1 MLNSKK
7 KRLLFCIIIAI
18 FAILFFSAKKS
29 YAASSALVDGKR
41 WYYTLNGD
49 NATNVYSTASFSGT
63 LTIPSAIAGHP
74 VISVGNGSNPLL
86 GTRNSATNS
95 TVTSV
100 VIPSS
105 VTSIN
110 KNAFKN
116 FNKLTTVSGMEN
128 VTDIDSYAFYNC
140 RALTSVE
147 LKDGLKTI
155 GSDCFENCTKLVNIN
170 IPNSVEKINS
180 SAFRGCTA
188 LEAITLPTELN
199 LLGANAFYGCRN
211 LKGDVVIPSKVA
223 LMGISCFQNCTNL
236 DGSLKIESD
245 KLIAIP
251 DYAFSGCN
259 KLKIALP
266 STVKSVGNYAFDG
279 QKDIWVDDDKG
290 NISLAVNFGGTNIP
304 FVHYKNCKHNITVN
318 MIDGVKIYNK
328 LTGEEFTGGEFDCTS
343 NFELEVRKDAS
354 CNYENLKIIKI
365 TEKTYANSDD
375 IIEQLD
381 ESATINISSLLRNIE
396 LSAANLNSGLDLSLR
411 QYIDKVNGNDLD
423 VSRKPIISLGD
434 ASPKYKHS
442 KYPIVVN
449 KNDIVTYKIDV
460 YNEGIGTGKVTKI
473 TEHLPEGLEF
483 ISDNET
489 NIQYNWTIS
498 QDGRTVT
505 TDYYKDY
512 EFAGF
517 TGISNPDVKTLEIVC
532 KVTADKDNDKVIR
545 LTNIAEISEESVQD
559 YDSTPNN
566 ANISNLD
573 TYKFDDAI
581 NSNSMSFVKG
591 QEDDDD
597 FENVVI
603 LRNIPITYTLKI
615 SKVDNASFEL
625 LNGAKFDLLDSEGNV
640 IQSGVT
646 VNDGTLVFDSITTY
660 DNGVDTYYIVETE
673 SPTGYKKVVEGTIKL
688 EVVKNILD
696 SVKETYEITVRCDV
710 LESYVDTNVDET
722 RVIPI
727 YTVEQLKKMGS
738 GETIEVNGKEYKF
751 DTNRDYRLMN
761 DIDLSAEEWSP
772 IKENITGIFDGNNK
786 KIKGMRILDNSV
798 KKAGLFAIYSGVI
811 KDLTLDEVSINIDLS
826 AEIALLKT
834 TYTDSEE
841 YEKEL
846 TKLLD
851 SYNVGGFVANMKGG
865 AFVNCTVNGVVKS
878 DSNSVGGF
886 VGYSEKGH
894 LLIVKDC
901 TNNSNVIGGSYNVGG
916 IIGNSLS
923 AVNMKNTVNNGTI
936 VASKY
941 NAGGLIGYQ
950 APTEYT
956 STSTKIEYAE
966 NTNVVNVIVGNTK
979 TVGYYKIKLRNLDY
993 DTKDLI
999 KGSTFEFCDQN
1010 KNPIAGLENL
1020 ELKDGY
1026 IVLDPM
1032 KIEST
1037 GSDIY
1042 YIRQKSV
1049 PDGYKKIDEY
1059 LKSEINKNWDKEKS
1073 EYGVSDEKT
1082 PEDDSSK
1089 ASTGVN
1095 CEYTRTD
1102 GVSILS
1108 NKAKILNCKNTG
1120 NITATIINAG
1130 GIIGK
1135 STGIIDIEES
1145 SNSGEVS
1152 SKGNAGGIIAEAEKS
1167 DDSSYLYI
1175 YNCSNEGTIIQLS
1188 DDDSS
1193 NLYANTSGIV
1203 GAAKIKTTIL
1213 KNENNGIVAGINSK
1227 SAGIIATSEQELII
1241 KESNNNGNISS
1252 NGILGGV
1259 VGQFLNRK
1267 EKFVISN
1274 CKNTA
1279 ELSGSYHIG
1288 GIIGLVNSIKA
1299 DISECSC
1306 ENAKLI
1312 STSEQGEGLVSAIIA
1327 ATTSDTNIEN
1337 CTVKDT
1343 SISGKVDSEAGIC
1356 AYAGDMNLSKVNYA
1370 PTYVN
1375 INNCRTDNLTIEANG
1390 MEVGGIVAKV
1400 IDIHCGGIQ
1409 NVKITNCTNN
1419 KANINTILDDV
1430 FCRHYG
1436 LTVGYIRE
1444 CLDIYIDNCDSADSN
1459 INLKKSALATDA
1471 GICIGAIHV
1480 TTKTPSI
1487 KILNCNIDKVNFNTK
1502 TAGNIGGMVGL
1513 IQEAY
1518 DALYQGDVNI
1528 EDCQVSN
1535 SNIVKTIPEN
1545 RGGNAIAGMVGEAL
1559 GINNLNVKNCNISN
1573 SEISSDILG
1582 SETYIAS
1589 GMIGYIEANNANFDN
1604 CNVEKCKITSYCG
1617 TLGGILADIK
1627 INSSSYSNFDLNTVF
1642 KNCNVID
1649 TSITGYNEEKNC
1661 GTKSA
1666 GGIIGQARE
1675 TSIKL
1680 DNCSVKGNDEKS
1692 RMTSERRIASIGAH
1706 IEGAVESNNV
1716 VVSNIDLKS
1725 KYEDAIGGVY
1735 ALIANIHDKDSK
1747 YTNIALTGSGTAGGY
1762 VGYTTPYNAEF
1773 KVDMNSLTFENISVE
1788 NKDRILTGGIIGS
1801 IGPGKL
1807 KSEGNTYKN
1816 INVTAK
1822 NPQNGAVGGLVGYAQ
1837 NIFMN
1842 NDNFDGIIIRNADGV
1857 LHFAGGISGAAD
1869 YVTADNVNVSN
1880 VDIEITSS
1888 ASAMFGVVSQSLN
1901 LNTSLDTSK
1910 TVMSNI
1916 KVNSTQTSSSSY
1928 IATVASGVSGISVN
1942 GNIKNVTINGINLST
1957 SMRGARMGGIAAF
1970 SDTQI
1975 DNCSVNNAEITST
1988 YNADSA
1994 ESTDVQMGGIKG
2006 LGNSSLITNCSVK
2019 DSKFNIISGYVGGI
2033 CGSSAASITDSYADN
2048 IKINGTNR
2056 NYAGGIL
2063 GHDNNTSATG
2073 KIDNCYV
2080 QNSSVN
2086 STNGNI
2092 GGIAG
2097 FHAGIVN
2104 KTDFKNSEI
2113 VAEGSGAFG
2122 IGGIVGQ
2129 GNNVLAYNQNGTR
2142 ITECNV
2148 IDSKISGN
2156 AAVGGIAG
2164 AAVPEITS
2172 CKVIGKQNSSSST
2185 LSNKKLVNNNKLK
2198 AVVVDNSNKLVED
2211 KTDDSISK
2219 EDSSKVDET
2228 LESKEKSKVDSENNE
2243 DKLDN
2248 LDDKVTDNELD
2259 DELVNKNN
2267 VTEDEKIVNE
2277 DNLSNDEIAVLSNNN
2292 TEDEDSDDESLDN
2305 NIVDVKL
2312 ENNMNDVK
2320 LENNVN
2326 DVKLYNS
2333 NEINNSKEIA
2343 LMNLEETND
2352 SDDSDNEVTY
2362 TTIIKGNA
2370 YIGGLIGF
2378 GGDLSGSATY
2388 LAVTATDC
2396 TVENVYIEGRVDTA
2410 EDIGKHSVSSTLVDS
2425 VVNFVKNN
2433 VILKLIS

>member
-147 LKDGLKTI
+147 LKDGLRTI
-155 GSDCFENCTKLVNIN
+155 GSDCFENCTKLKSIN
-170 IPNSVEKINS
+170 IPNSVEEING
-180 SAFRGCTA
+180 SAFRGCTV
-188 LEAITLPTELN
+188 LESITLPSKLN
-199 LLGANAFYGCRN
+199 LLGGYAFYGCRN

-223 LMGISCFQNCTNL
+223 IMGISCFQNCTNL

-442 KYPIVVN
+442 KYPVIVN
-449 KNDIVTYKIDV
+449 KDDIVTYKIDV

-532 KVTADKDNDKVIR
+532 KVTAEKDNDKVIR
-545 LTNIAEISEESVQD
+545 LTNIAEISEESDQD

-646 VNDGTLVFDSITTY
+646 VNDGTLVFDPITTY

-696 SVKETYEITVRCDV
+696 SVKETYEITVKCDV

-738 GETIEVNGKEYKF
+738 GETIEINGKEYKF

-834 TYTDSEE
+834 TYTDYEE

-1089 ASTGVN
+1089 VSTGVN

-1145 SNSGEVS
+1145 SNSGVVS

-1175 YNCSNEGTIIQLS
+1175 YNCSNEGTITQLS
-1188 DDDSS
+1188 GDDSS
-1193 NLYANTSGIV
+1193 DLYANTSGIV
-1203 GAAKIKTTIL
+1203 GAAKIKATIL
-1213 KNENNGIVAGINSK
+1213 KIENNGIVAGINSK
-1227 SAGIIATSEQELII
+1227 SAGIIATSEQELIVR
-1241 KESNNNGNISS
+1241 ETNNNGNISS
-1252 NGILGGV
+1252 NSVLGGI
-1259 VGQFLNRK
+1259 VGQFLNRE
-1267 EKFVISN
+1267 EKFIISN

-1279 ELSGSYHIG
+1279 EISGSDHMG
-1288 GIIGLVNSIKA
+1288 GIIGLANSIKT
-1299 DISECSC
+1299 DISDCYSEG
-1306 ENAKLI
+1306 AKFI
-1312 STSEQGEGLVSAIIA
+1312 STSSRNENMVSAIVAI
-1327 ATTSDTNIEN
+1327 TISDTNIEN
-1337 CTVKDT
+1337 CIVKDT
-1343 SISGKVDSEAGIC
+1343 NISGRLDSEAGIC
-1356 AYAGDMNLSKVNYA
+1356 AYAGDMDISGKKYA
-1370 PTYVN
+1370 PTYIN
-1375 INNCRTDNLTIEANG
+1375 INNCSTNNLTIESNG
-1390 MEVGGIVAKV
+1390 TDIGGIVAKI
-1400 IDIHCGGIQ
+1400 IDVNCGGIQ
-1409 NVKITNCTNN
+1409 NVKITNCTNEQI
-1419 KANINTILDDV
+1419 NITDISEDV
-1430 FCRHYG
+1430 YARHYG
-1436 LTVGYIRE
+1436 LIAGYIRE
-1444 CLDIYIDNCDSADSN
+1444 ALDVYVDNCNSTNSN
-1459 INLKKSALATDA
+1459 LNFKGTQLGTDA
-1471 GICIGAIHV
+1471 GACIGAIEQL
-1480 TTKTPSI
+1480 TKDSNV
-1487 KILNCNIDKVNFNTK
+1487 KIQNCNIDKVDINSN
-1502 TAGNIGGMVGL
+1502 AVGCIGGFVGL
-1513 IQEAY
+1513 IQSSR
-1518 DALYQGDVNI
+1518 YQSMMNVDI
-1528 EDCQVSN
+1528 ENCEFTN
-1535 SNIVKTIPEN
+1535 SKVIENVPEN
-1545 RGGNAIAGMVGEAL
+1545 RSGTSVAGMIAEIL
-1559 GINNLNVKNCNISN
+1559 EINDFNIKNCSVVN
-1573 SEISSDILG
+1573 SEISSNVLG
-1582 SETYIAS
+1582 NNSYIAS
-1589 GMIGYIEANNANFDN
+1589 GMIGYVRSKSANFDN
-1604 CNVEKCKITSYCG
+1604 CNVNNCKIATNCG
-1617 TLGGILADIK
+1617 SAGGILADIQ
-1627 INSSSYSNFDLNTVF
+1627 ILSDSYGSYDF
-1642 KNCNVID
+1642 KTSFKDCNLID
-1649 TSITGYNEEKNC
+1649 TSIIGYNEEKDC
-1661 GTKSA
+1661 GTKNM
-1666 GGIIGQARE
+1666 GGIVGQAKA
-1675 TSIKL
+1675 TSVKL
-1680 DNCSVKGNDEKS
+1680 DNCTVKGTDEKS
-1692 RMTSERRIASIGAH
+1692 IIKSERRIGSIGGH
-1706 IEGAVESNNV
+1706 IEGTVESNNV
-1716 VVSNIDLKS
+1716 IVSNIDLVS
-1725 KYEDAIGGVY
+1725 KYEDTIGGVY
-1735 ALIANIHDKDSK
+1735 AMAGTIKDKDSK
-1747 YTNIALTGSGTAGGY
+1747 YTNISLTGSGTAGGY
-1762 VGYTTPYNAEF
+1762 IGYTTSYDDI
-1773 KVDMNSLTFENISVE
+1773 KVDINSLTFENISVE
-1788 NKDRILTGGIIGS
+1788 NKDKIITGGIIGAVDS
-1801 IGPGKL
+1801 GKL

-1816 INVTAK
+1816 ISVTVK
-1822 NPQNGAVGGLVGYAQ
+1822 NPQTGAVGGLTGYAQ
-1837 NIFMN
+1837 NIIMN
-1842 NDNFDGIIIRNADGV
+1842 NDNFDGIIIRNTDGG
-1857 LHFAGGISGAAD
+1857 LDFAGGISGKAE

-1880 VDIEITSS
+1880 ADIEITSS

-1901 LNTSLDTSK
+1901 LNTSSDTSK

-2086 STNGNI
+2086 SANGNI

-2198 AVVVDNSNKLVED
+2198 AIVVDNSNKIVED

-2320 LENNVN
+2320 L
-2326 DVKLYNS
+2326 YNS

-2343 LMNLEETND
+2343 LMNLEETNN